1 MTQEEYY
8 SKFQDLN
15 NQIENLKNEYIKSLP
30 FKEGDFVRIQYE
42 GKDIETY
49 ISEVYI
55 PIDDDSG
62 ERLDLLIIDEKRY
75 NGYDLI
81 QCVKI
86 EDVEVI
92 KQKKL

>member
-8 SKFQDLN
+8 SKIQDLE

-30 FKEGDFVRIQYE
+30 FREGDFVRIKYE
-42 GKDIETY
+42 GKDIEAY

-55 PIDDDSG
+55 SIVDGSG
-62 ERLDLLIIDEKRY
+62 KLFDLLVIDETKYDGY
-75 NGYDLI
+75 NDI
-81 QCVKI
+81 ACVEI

-92 KQKKL
+92 KQEK